1 MNTTSVVRVGSG
13 RGFVVEHGHDRL
25 VVTAAHCLPHLPPCY
40 SFSALEERTY
50 QNLLRPLGGHPSVW
64 SECLFADPIGD
75 IAILGPPH
83 GQELY
88 DQSRAYEE
96 LVQGATPMAIA
107 EASSDGPGWLL
118 SIECEWFRC
127 GVRRHQNGPLW
138 LYDST
143 VNIVGGMSGSPI
155 IDDAGAAIGVMCTSA
170 KKGEAEVSIERG
182 PNPILT
188 HNLPAWFFVPSSRP
202 SK

>member
-50 QNLLRPLGGHPSVW
+50 QNLLRPLGGHPSAW
-64 SECLFADPIGD
+64 AECLFADPIGD

-138 LYDST
+138 VYDAT

-155 IDDAGAAIGVMCTSA
+155 IDDAGSAIGVMCTSA
-170 KKGEAEVSIERG
+170 RKGEAEVSIERG
-182 PNPILT
+182 PNPSLT
-188 HNLPAWFFVPSSRP
+188 YNLPAWFFAPNSRP